1 VAGFLEKKHQ
11 SIIPGQNH
19 SKQLPDGPLR
29 WGPAVAD
36 VLVTFENWL
45 WLENFHNAEWIRQQ

>member
-11 SIIPGQNH
+11 SIIPGQIR
-19 SKQLPDGPLR
+19 SKQLPDGPLH

-45 WLENFHNAEWIRQQ
+45 RLENFDNAEWIWQQ